1 MVKDKFPYFTNPSW
15 PYFIALIQVLYFF
28 KTIIYLLTAH
38 QHLCDSAPLTI
49 FPKFL
54 NMEPIVRVQL
64 QLKGMKFFL
73 SFGLLHQ
80 LFCSVHI
87 YSVKN
92 LQNLKFNN
100 NLLKSKWRES
110 R

>member
-28 KTIIYLLTAH
+28 KNIIYLLTAH

-64 QLKGMKFFL
+64 QLKGMKFF
-73 SFGLLHQ
+73 SFFWFASPVI
-80 LFCSVHI
+80 LFSAH
-87 YSVKN
+87 
-92 LQNLKFNN
+92 LKCK
-100 NLLKSKWRES
+100 KSAKFKIQ
-110 R
+110 